1 MTHFSIPTVDV
12 GLPQL
17 SMHSAYETAG
27 TADTAYMVEAMKVFF
42 SSSLRNEGH
51 DQYQLVTNK

>member
-1 MTHFSIPTVDV
+1 MADFTDLHQTIHGAAPD
-12 GLPQL
+12 GR
-17 SMHSAYETAG
+17 A
-27 TADTAYMVEAMKVFF
+27 ADTAYMVEAMKVFF